1 MYSRYTFRPLVV
13 NRSEAFREW
22 FDRRKINFVRQY
34 STPQMSLPSAEDI
47 ADLTTIGHIWTLGD
61 RFYKLAHQHYGNSE
75 LWWVIAWFNQTPM
88 EAQVTL
94 GDVIEIP
101 LPIERVL
108 RMLEV

>member
-1 MYSRYTFRPLVV
+1 MHSRYTFRPLVI

-34 STPQMSLPSAEDI
+34 STPKMGYPSAEDI

-75 LWWVIAWFNQTPM
+75 
-88 EAQVTL
+88 AQVTL
-94 GDVIEIP
+94 GDVIDIP